1 MWLNNGGW
9 FVVQLGKVLETL
21 KQQLESKGRELQEF
35 REKHNIQLRGEDDA
49 AKTAANT
56 AASSSA
62 KTSGVLVAAS
72 GSSS

>member
-1 MWLNNGGW
+1 M
-9 FVVQLGKVLETL
+9 LETL

-49 AKTAANT
+49 GSTSSAATAA
-56 AASSSA
+56 AAST
-62 KTSGVLVAAS
+62 KTSGVLVAS

>member
-1 MWLNNGGW
+1 
-9 FVVQLGKVLETL
+9 VLETL

-49 AKTAANT
+49 SKTAT
-56 AASSSA
+56 ADTASST

-72 GSSS
+72 SGTSS